1 MPRREFILTP
11 EAREDLQELWNYI
24 ADDSIDNADHVLERL
39 HHAFGQLAQTPGLGH
54 CREDLADSRHRFW
67 NVYSYVIAYR
77 WETAPLQI
85 VAVVHGARNLEA
97 FFQVRTGNEW
107 RDD

>member
-1 MPRREFILTP
+1 MSRKGFILTP
-11 EAREDLQELWNYI
+11 EAQGDLLDLWNYI

-39 HHAFGQLAQTPGLGH
+39 YHAFGKLVQTPGLGH
-54 CREDLADSRHRFW
+54 VREDLADSRHRFW
-67 NVYSYVIAYR
+67 NVYSYTIAYR

-85 VAVVHGARNLEA
+85 VAVVHGARDLEA
-97 FFQVRTGNEW
+97 FFQRRTGNEW